1 MKSRPLTTTLAILL
15 TIVLAAPSAFL
26 MAPQNVYAQWTTF
39 EVNPALVATTPVIA
53 AKTTFSAIKD
63 TLNLISTYTN
73 TAANVAMQIN
83 AYVLQPLAFVMS
95 GNLLKLIT
103 ASVLDFVI
111 GKTNG
116 TGAPQFVQDLNGNLQ
131 RVGDIQANAFFVQ
144 FGRNSNSPFASSI
157 VSSLRTNYLWNTSSA
172 GFFAAN
178 RNTMAMYSLN
188 PNAFLNGNWS
198 QGGVGAWFALTTQ
211 TQNNPYTF
219 YQASQSQLA
228 SVVSSAQAARKAV
241 LDWGQVFLSWCG
253 ANDASAPANE
263 EEFPVAGGVSS
274 GDSCYDK
281 DGNLGTIKTPG
292 STIKA
297 TLDKVLGGTQD
308 KLVQMGSV
316 AKEINGILGQVGS
329 ILGNVGSVA
338 RTVMF
343 ESDILGG
350 SNSGGLF
357 GVGQTSATNPTSR
370 LLQYQS
376 PGYLGVTQSTV
387 LQNAATIHAISS
399 DTSGRLDQY
408 ESSWN
413 TIRSAA
419 NSASTTVA
427 SLASFCI
434 AEQSVAPTILNN
446 EFGQSVDSF
455 ISASNAQATEAR
467 SAIVTKIAPVI
478 SQADAAAAVI
488 IAARAVV
495 QRMRSNENST
505 AQGAGEAYLADLQT
519 LQSMPPS
526 HSDIS
531 NRSEEAQPFSAAIAI
546 PAGSLNVSGGTII
559 DRMNLISTNAVALKA
574 SVCTPIHVDPS
585 TNGPSGGD
593 QGGD

>member
-144 FGRNSNSPFASSI
+144 FGRNSNSPFASAI

-228 SVVSSAQAARKAV
+228 SVVSSAISARLAE
-241 LDWGQVFLSWCG
+241 LNWSQGFLSWCG
-253 ANDASAPANE
+253 ANDASEPVSE
-263 EEFPVAGGVSS
+263 EEFPVSGGVNP
-274 GDSCYDK
+274 GDSCFDK
-281 DGNLGTIKTPG
+281 DGNIGTIKTPG

-297 TLDKVLGGTQD
+297 TLDKVLGSTQD
-308 KLVQMGSV
+308 KLVQMGSL
-316 AKEINGILGQVGS
+316 AKEINGILGNIGTV
-329 ILGNVGSVA
+329 LG
-338 RTVMF
+338 TVQF
-343 ESDILGG
+343 ASEILGG
-350 SNSGGLF
+350 PGSGGLF

-376 PGYLGVTQSTV
+376 PGYLGVTPSTV
-387 LQNAATIHAISS
+387 YQNAATLPASGQDMSS
-399 DTSGRLDQY
+399 RVAQY

-427 SLASFCI
+427 SLASFCDT
-434 AEQSVAPTILNN
+434 AANSQTDNTVFL
-446 EFGQSVDSF
+446 
-455 ISASNAQATEAR
+455 SAATAQADAAR
-467 SAIVTKIAPVI
+467 SAITTQIAPVLV
-478 SQADAAAAVI
+478 QANSASVVIAV
-488 IAARAVV
+488 ARAMV
-495 QRMRSNENST
+495 QKIQAELNSGVDT
-505 AQGAGEAYLADLQT
+505 TSSEYLADLQT
-519 LQSMPPS
+519 LQTMRPS
-526 HSDIS
+526 DSDIGDALIEIES
-531 NRSEEAQPFSAAIAI
+531 FHTAAAI
-546 PAGSLNVSGGTII
+546 PSGSLIVSGGSII
-559 DRMNLISTNAVALKA
+559 DRMSLISTNAEALKT
-574 SVCTPIHVDPS
+574 SVCTESARTDSGDS
-585 TNGPSGGD
+585 TGGD
-593 QGGD
+593 